1 MGWLRVPWVRCTQAD
16 THTHTHT
23 HSLQCWGYIEVANNS
38 SLIWGMCNVT
48 LGPFANRNNTLIVF
62 PTSYTDM
69 SYTGGCYT
77 CSYRIPCYKHSCIHV
92 FPVVSVSCLVLVF
105 KKSGHDVGGAE
116 WRYIVTDHNVLEWSG
131 EKFRSWIRCLI
142 MSFSKFPT
150 QYRTWVTNTIM
161 TSSTLYVTSSRT
173 HTPTKG
179 FLQQWCDSRTTRGSP
194 RNLSVNSSYK
204 NLFT

>member
-1 MGWLRVPWVRCTQAD
+1 MHSGRH

-23 HSLQCWGYIEVANNS
+23 HSLQCRGYIEVTNNS

-179 FLQQWCDSRTTRGSP
+179 DFCSSDAIEEPHVVPQGTFQWTVLTRIFS
-194 RNLSVNSSYK
+194 LSVK
-204 NLFT
+204 NII

>member
-1 MGWLRVPWVRCTQAD
+1 MHSGR
-16 THTHTHT
+16 HTHTHT
-23 HSLQCWGYIEVANNS
+23 LGLFLQTHSLQCRGYIEVANNS

-179 FLQQWCDSRTTRGSP
+179 FLQQWCHRRTTRGSP